1 MPKLERT
8 RVNQSTEDYIKG
20 IYKLGQ
26 LGTPVST
33 SELAKHLS
41 VGDGSVTDMMKK
53 LSTKKLIQYKPYKG
67 VLLTGSGKKLAL
79 RMVRR
84 HRLWEMFLV
93 KYLGYRWDEIHG
105 EAEQLEHVTSDE
117 LDRRLDRLLGSP
129 KFDPHGDPIPDRD
142 GEIKNDEQTALTE
155 FESGDAVTIVRV
167 TDDPDVL
174 QHAAELG
181 LQLKTRILVKQIMK
195 FDGSLKVKVGR
206 RERFISRELGDAI
219 FGKLS

>member
-1 MPKLERT
+1 M
-8 RVNQSTEDYIKG
+8 VNQSTEDYIKG

-26 LGTPVST
+26 HGKPVST

-53 LSTKKLIQYKPYKG
+53 LSTKMLIQYTPYKG

-117 LDRRLDRLLGSP
+117 LDRRLDRLLGYP